1 VPVNLI
7 TSFIDFFHPPFKKWM
22 PLQTF
27 RYAACGGGNTVLGFL
42 IYTLGFT
49 VIFNGKVFDFGV
61 YALKPHVASLLLA
74 FIINFPVGFFLM
86 KYVVFVDSN
95 LKGRVQLF
103 RYFFVFLSNLVLNY
117 FILKLMVEYLQ
128 WNAIFSQ
135 VLATAIVIL
144 TSYILQRYF
153 TFKTVEE

>member
-1 VPVNLI
+1 MPVNLI

-49 VIFNGKVFDFGV
+49 IIFKGKVFDFGF

-74 FIINFPVGFFLM
+74 FLINFPVGFLLM

-95 LKGRVQLF
+95 LRGRVQLF

-117 FILKLMVEYLQ
+117 LVLKLLVEYLH

-153 TFKTVEE
+153 TFKTVAE